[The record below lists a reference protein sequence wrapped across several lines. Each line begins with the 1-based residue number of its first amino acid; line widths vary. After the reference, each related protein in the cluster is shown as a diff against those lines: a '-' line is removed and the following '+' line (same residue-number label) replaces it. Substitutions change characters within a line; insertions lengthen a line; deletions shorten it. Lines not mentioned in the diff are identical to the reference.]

1 MMRLLAGLCLLLP
14 AMVAGAADDLVA
26 KPRVELTTSEG
37 TIELEL
43 ERQQAP
49 RTVEHFLQL
58 VDSGFYDDLIFH
70 RVIEGFMIQGG
81 GYTSGLELREDEQ
94 TVVNESG
101 NGLSNSRGS
110 IAMARTDDPHSA
122 NSQFF
127 INLENNARLDPQ
139 KDPTP
144 GRWGYTVFGNVIEG
158 MEVVDKIARV
168 QTAPRGEHQNAPVVP
183 VVIKSARQVD

>member
-1 MMRLLAGLCLLLP
+1 MTRLLTGLCLLLP
-14 AMVAGAADDLVA
+14 ALVAGAADDIAA

-43 ERQQAP
+43 EAQQAP

-58 VDSGFYDDLIFH
+58 VDSGFYDGLIFH

-81 GYTSGLELREDEQ
+81 GYTPGLELREDEQ

-101 NGLSNSRGS
+101 NGLSNGRGS

-127 INLENNARLDPQ
+127 INLGNNARLDPQ
-139 KDPTP
+139 KDPAQR
-144 GRWGYTVFGNVIEG
+144 RWGYTVFGNVVKGI
-158 MEVVDKIARV
+158 EVVDKIARV
-168 QTAPRGEHQNAPVVP
+168 QTSAQGEHLNAPVVP
-183 VVIKSARQVD
+183 VVIKSARQVE